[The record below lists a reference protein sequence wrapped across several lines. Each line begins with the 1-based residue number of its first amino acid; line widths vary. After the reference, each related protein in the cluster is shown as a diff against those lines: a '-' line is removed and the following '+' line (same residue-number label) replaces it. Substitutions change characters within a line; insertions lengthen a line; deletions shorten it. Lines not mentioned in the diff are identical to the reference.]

1 MAKDKEAVKITF
13 KFAPNPF
20 FKNKTL
26 EREDGIEVLCTSVIV
41 YIALSLVS
49 CVCVYFSLY
58 TYVDLISLSLSLVC
72 VFV

>member
-58 TYVDLISLSLSLVC
+58 TYVYLISLSLSLVC